1 MSGLNLT
8 LKTNQKQFSS
18 FFNFKKMQIK
28 VRECTCHEIKGNGF
42 SNGEKWNWILLLVYE
57 ENKPKLFYTGKQKQD
72 GNLLKVVI

>member
-42 SNGEKWNWILLLVYE
+42 SNGEK
-57 ENKPKLFYTGKQKQD
+57 
-72 GNLLKVVI
+72 